1 MFADA
6 PAPRA
11 RDAEEHLAR
20 ERDEY
25 IEVYRKRF
33 LSDPVGEDR
42 RSPHPVRVPMPVPPD
57 HGAKKK

>member
-1 MFADA
+1 MFVDA
-6 PAPRA
+6 AAPRA

-20 ERDEY
+20 EREEY

-42 RSPHPVRVPMPVPPD
+42 RPPRPVRIPVPVPPD
-57 HGAKKK
+57 HGSRKR